1 MPREITDTQLAAQVA
16 ASNTPYI
23 RIYINSV
30 DYSSRLLALE
40 HHEEAYRDR
49 AIIVLRNDDLALSD
63 VDFTGQQFKIG
74 YGHVTAASD
83 EYSET
88 ADLWVKNQQFT
99 SSPGQQVCL
108 LYAEGMWMRL
118 REQRVMAGVTGSEPF
133 YDNLF
138 NATHTI
144 YALIELVI
152 ENAMSWTL
160 TALGTQDDSI
170 IDTFK
175 PVFDINQMPYE
186 SGASI
191 LYRLIWMTK
200 CYLRAKAGT
209 TFQVIYPQTSDTVNE
224 TYYSDQAH
232 YFMEYTEKVNLL
244 IPNSIAVMCNSGV
257 DGLWSSIIT
266 GTAEDATEIAKYAEI
281 LQLFLAASITD
292 QDDANARA
300 AAILTRIKAETLAGR
315 LVVPHDARVELY
327 DKVSVV
333 DVRGA

>member
-1 MPREITDTQLAAQVA
+1 MARTITDTLLAAQVA

-74 YGHVTAASD
+74 YGHVTIASN

-99 SSPGQQVCL
+99 SAPGQQVCL

-118 REQRVMAGVTGSEPF
+118 REQRVMAGVTGSAPF
-133 YDNLF
+133 YDNTF
-138 NATHTI
+138 NATHTV
-144 YALIELVI
+144 YSLIELVI
-152 ENAMSWTL
+152 ESAMSWTL
-160 TALGTQDDSI
+160 SAFAGAQDGI
-170 IDTFK
+170 INTFQ
-175 PVFDINQMPYE
+175 PVIDINQMPYE
-186 SGASI
+186 NAASL

-200 CYLRAKAGT
+200 CYLRAKADT
-209 TFQVIYPQTSDTVNE
+209 TFELVYPQTSDTVDE

-232 YFMEYTEKVNLL
+232 YFREYTEKVNLL
-244 IPNSIAVMCNSGV
+244 IPNSIAVMCNSGL
-257 DGLWSSIIT
+257 DGLWTNIIT

-281 LQLFLAASITD
+281 LGLFIAASITT
-292 QDDANARA
+292 QANADNRA
-300 AAILTRIKAETLAGR
+300 AAILTRLKAEMLAGR
-315 LVVPHDARVELY
+315 LIVPHDARVELY

>member
-1 MPREITDTQLAAQVA
+1 MPREISPALLAAQVA

-49 AIIVLRNDDLALSD
+49 AIIVLRNDDLALSS
-63 VDFTGQQFKIG
+63 VDFTGHQFKIG
-74 YGHVTAASD
+74 YGHVTTASN

-118 REQRVMAGVTGSEPF
+118 REQRVMAGVTGSATF
-133 YDNLF
+133 YDNTF
-138 NATHTI
+138 NATHTV
-144 YALIELVI
+144 YALIELII
-152 ENAMSWTL
+152 ENALSWTL
-160 TALGTQDDSI
+160 SAFGGTQDGI
-170 IDTFK
+170 INTFK
-175 PVFDINQMPYE
+175 PVIDINQMPYE
-186 SGASI
+186 NAAGL

-200 CYLRAKAGT
+200 CYLRARAGT
-209 TFQVIYPQTSDTVNE
+209 TFALVYPQTSDAVNE

-232 YFMEYTEKVNLL
+232 YFLEYTEKTNLL
-244 IPNSIAVMCNSGV
+244 VPNSIAVMCNSGV
-257 DGLWSSIIT
+257 DGLWTNIIA
-266 GTAEDATEIAKYAEI
+266 GTAEDATQIARYAEI
-281 LQLFLAASITD
+281 LQLFLAASITS
-292 QDDANARA
+292 QTDADNRA
-300 AAILTRIKAETLAGR
+300 EAILTRIKAEQLAGR

-327 DKVSVV
+327 DRVEVN
-333 DVRGA
+333 DVRGL